1 MGKKNVLRETSG
13 IAGAIRVYWGDPD
26 YLARMERHGKILDP
40 TSRARAQAWML
51 EAFGFVDESMIP
63 DRVTTTGLDLRKLYD
78 EHMREA
84 NFDAR
89 SEGRLLHLIVQF
101 PTQLVDGEN
110 PHWMLTEARSFV
122 ESVMGTRAIFAD
134 RVDRHE
140 TGRHTVDIFVAPIV
154 EKKTKHTSKPTLSLT
169 KGLDGLCER
178 LDIKATRRGPQAL
191 LKAYGKA
198 LQTAWFEHLVA
209 AGVKGVVRGEE
220 KDSVDPDRVTP
231 EVYKVR
237 KERELWER
245 EVKEWEI
252 RAGKERESLETETAR
267 NEQQRAENEQ
277 AAAQIKADR
286 EAVQQQSAKLKSYDA
301 VFVAIMKGH
310 LVVIGD
316 SEVQARWDWKGP
328 GSIPDEIIAGG
339 ISAWKIAKA
348 LSERVDQAIDDQVTA
363 EKVAAAVAAR
373 VTKAAV
379 NDKIAELAS
388 KQVTTAHI
396 QAAANAKVTQ
406 AEIDRAAAAQVTKEG
421 IKAAANERV
430 TPEMIKEEARL
441 QVTEDDKRAQAR
453 EMTTRADIAAAAR
466 DQVTQGDI
474 DREIAE
480 KVEPLQAK
488 AKAAQEAA
496 MAAQQMAQQDEAKA
510 RALRAGIEAWL
521 AGDIIDALQKD
532 DGKKVIAYKDAEAR
546 QRWSDQVRLAFELVW
561 NFVRKV
567 TAEIRA
573 EIKKAIR
580 DKVTPELIREAA
592 TASVTEDDR
601 LAAAAESVT
610 KEDKEK
616 AALGL
621 INEKLLLDL
630 AAAPL
635 ADRQRVAREALA
647 AAQQQAGM
655 SPSLQAHIR
664 KKGGFTR

>member
-1 MGKKNVLRETSG
+1 MGKKNVLRATSG

-26 YLARMERHGKILDP
+26 YLARMERHAKILDP

-51 EAFGFVDESMIP
+51 EAFGFFDESMIP
-63 DRVTTTGLDLRKLYD
+63 DRVTTTGLDMQKLYD

-89 SEGRLLHLIVQF
+89 SEGRFLHLIVQF

-110 PHWMLTEARSFV
+110 ANWMLTEARSFV

-140 TGRHTVDIFVAPIV
+140 TGRHTVDIFVAPVV

-178 LDIKATRRGPQAL
+178 LNIKATRRGPQAL

-198 LQTAWFEHLVA
+198 LQTAWFEYLVA

-231 EVYKVR
+231 EVYKIR

-252 RAGKERESLETETAR
+252 RAGKERESLETEKAR

-277 AAAQIKADR
+277 AAAHIRADR
-286 EAVQQQSAKLKSYDA
+286 DAVQRSSAKLKSYNA
-301 VFVAIMKGH
+301 VFDAAMKGH
-310 LVVIGD
+310 LVVTGD
-316 SEVQARWDWKGP
+316 TEAEARWVWQGP
-328 GSIPDEIIAGG
+328 GSMPDEIRAGG
-339 ISAWKIAKA
+339 KSAWKIAKA

-379 NDKIAELAS
+379 NDKIGELAS
-388 KQVTTAHI
+388 QQVTAAHI

-406 AEIDRAAAAQVTKEG
+406 AEIDRAIAAQVTKER

-430 TPEMIKEEARL
+430 TPEMIKDEARL

-466 DQVTQGDI
+466 DRVTQGDI
-474 DREIAE
+474 DRVIAA

-488 AKAAQEAA
+488 AKAAKEAA
-496 MAAQQMAQQDEAKA
+496 TAAQQMAQQDEAKA

-521 AGDIIDALQKD
+521 AGDIVDALEKD
-532 DGKKVIAYKDAEAR
+532 DGKKIIRFRDADAQ

-561 NFVRKV
+561 KFVRKV
-567 TAEIRA
+567 TAEIR
-573 EIKKAIR
+573 KAIQDR
-580 DKVTPELIREAA
+580 VTPELIREAA
-592 TASVTEDDR
+592 TASVTEVDR
-601 LAAAAESVT
+601 MAAAAKSLT
-610 KEDKEK
+610 KQDKEK
-616 AALGL
+616 AALCL
-621 INEKLLLDL
+621 IDEKLLLDL

-655 SPSLQAHIR
+655 SPSLHAHIR
-664 KKGGFTR
+664 KQGGFTR